1 MSMEVMFPKSVN
13 GVTYAQF
20 QRIIE
25 DIKTYD
31 DFADKLSE
39 VTNEGISLYEMNAVT
54 TILEDLRAILAHFLG
69 EDFNDY
75 TTIDYYIYE
84 LDYGT
89 MYKDGDCTYDYR
101 MNGDIIETPLRN
113 VRELWLY
120 FAMDNKVINKE
131 EYFSLLNDNCK

>member
-1 MSMEVMFPKSVN
+1 MNNEIKFPESVS

-20 QRIIE
+20 QKIIE
-25 DIKTYD
+25 DIRAYD

-39 VTNEGISLYEMNAVT
+39 ITNEGVSLYNMEVVT
-54 TILEDLRAILAHFLG
+54 TILSDLRAILSHFLG
-69 EDFNDY
+69 EDFGDY
-75 TTIDYYIYE
+75 TTIDYFIYE
-84 LDYGT
+84 LDCGT
-89 MYKDGDCTYDYR
+89 KYKDGDCTYDYR

-131 EYFSLLNDNCK
+131 EYFSLLNDKCK